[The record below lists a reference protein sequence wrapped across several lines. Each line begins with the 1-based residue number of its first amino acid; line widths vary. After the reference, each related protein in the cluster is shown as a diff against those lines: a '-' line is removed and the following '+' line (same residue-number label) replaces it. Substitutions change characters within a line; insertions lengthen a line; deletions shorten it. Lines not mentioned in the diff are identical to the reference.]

1 MSLSQRIAFIGAGN
15 MTEALVHGLLKGGLA
30 SAGQLYATDTNP
42 ERGALMR
49 ARYGIKTG
57 AANRDAAAWS
67 QAVVLSVEPQVLDGV
82 LDDLSPVVGSDTLVI
97 SVAAGYPI
105 ARLAGRLK
113 AARRIVRTMPNTPC
127 SVLAG
132 VTAFAP
138 GAEATDGDVDVVRT
152 MFQSVGA
159 VVQVEERLLDAVT
172 GLSGSGPAYVYV
184 AIEALA
190 DGGVKQGLSRA
201 VAETLTAQTLLGA
214 ARMVLETGEHP
225 GRLKDRV
232 TSPGGTTIAGLHEL
246 ERGRL
251 RATLISAVDAATKR
265 SQDLG
270 MT

>member
-1 MSLSQRIAFIGAGN
+1 MSLTQRIAFIGSGN
-15 MTEALVHGLLKGGLA
+15 MTEALVHGLLEAGLA
-30 SAGQLYATDTNP
+30 GVEQLSATDTNP
-42 ERGALMR
+42 ERCALMR
-49 ARYGIKTG
+49 DRYRIRTG
-57 AANRDAAAWS
+57 ATNRDAAAGS
-67 QAVVLSVEPQVLDGV
+67 EAVVLSVEPQVLDGV
-82 LDDLSPVVGSDTLVI
+82 LDEISPVVGGGTLVI

-105 ARLAGRLK
+105 ARVAGRLK
-113 AARRIVRTMPNTPC
+113 AARRIVRAMPNTPS

-138 GAEATDGDVDVVRT
+138 GAEATGSDLDTVR
-152 MFQSVGA
+152 MLFGSVGT

-190 DGGVKQGLSRA
+190 DGGVKQGLPRA
-201 VAETLTAQTLLGA
+201 VAEMLAAQTLLGA

-251 RATLISAVDAATKR
+251 RATLISAVEAATKR

-270 MT
+270 MA

>member
-1 MSLSQRIAFIGAGN
+1 MSLAQRIAFIGAGN

-30 SAGQLYATDTNP
+30 GVEQLYATDTNP
-42 ERGALMR
+42 ERCALIR
-49 ARYGIKTG
+49 DRYGIRTG
-57 AANRDAAAWS
+57 AANRDAAAWGEV
-67 QAVVLSVEPQVLDGV
+67 VVLSVEPQVLDGV
-82 LDDLSPVVGSDTLVI
+82 LDDLAPVVGSGTLVV

-105 ARLAGRLK
+105 ARVVGRLK
-113 AARRIVRTMPNTPC
+113 AARRVVRAMPNTPS

-138 GAEATDGDVDVVRT
+138 GAEATDGDLATVLA
-152 MFQSVGA
+152 MFRSVGA

-190 DGGVKQGLSRA
+190 DGGVKQGLPRS
-201 VAETLTAQTLLGA
+201 VAQTLAAQTLLGA

-232 TSPGGTTIAGLHEL
+232 TSPGGTTMAGLHEL

-251 RATLISAVDAATKR
+251 RATLISAVEAATKR

-270 MT
+270 MQ